1 MGPIQ
6 SLSEFINLLRRRA
19 KMMAAIVFLGTFGAI
34 VMAMLTKPVFE
45 ASAVIQVQTPLLRDS
60 ASGIGDDVNATV
72 ARRLQQIEQRLMV
85 REYLLEIG
93 ERFDLFANQPGLTT
107 SEKLTFVR
115 DSLWIESVA
124 AVSFTERSDG
134 AVAAIQI
141 YARTNDRGTA
151 AAMANTVSQDLIQ
164 QTELSQIGRAQEALA
179 FFRAE
184 ETRLSAEATEIAD
197 RIAAFQIEN
206 SEYLPANI
214 DARRGER
221 ARLEEQVQ
229 NAERE
234 ILALRAEMATLQSG
248 QVRRT
253 SERRM
258 ADINDEISTL
268 QDSNAGAR
276 ARLVELRDLFTSAP
290 GVQQEMAGLERG
302 LVQVQDELRAISL
315 RRADAEI
322 GSRLETDNQAERF
335 TLLEVAQ
342 PPDLQI
348 SRSKRVI
355 VTMGLVGS
363 LLLALIIAYGQE
375 VARPVI
381 RNAAQME
388 RTLDLRPVLT
398 LPQVHSRAHRRQER
412 RVWGIGLVVGIV
424 ALAIAVIGLQ
434 QL

>member
-6 SLSEFINLLRRRA
+6 SLSELINLLRRRA
-19 KMMAAIVFLGTFGAI
+19 KMIAAIVFLGTFGAI

-45 ASAVIQVQTPLLRDS
+45 VSAVIQIQTPLVRDVTPGV
-60 ASGIGDDVNATV
+60 ADDVNATA
-72 ARRLQQIEQRLMV
+72 ARRLQQIEQRLLV
-85 REYLLEIG
+85 RDYLLELG
-93 ERFDLFANQPGLTT
+93 ERYDLFANQPGMTT
-107 SEKLTFVR
+107 SEKLNFVR

-141 YARTNDRGTA
+141 YARTNDRDTA
-151 AAMANTVSQDLIQ
+151 AAMANEVSQDLIL
-164 QTELSQIGRAQEALA
+164 QTELSQIGRAQETLA

-184 ETRLSAEATEIAD
+184 ETRLNVETTEMAD

-229 NAERE
+229 NTERE
-234 ILALRAEMATLQSG
+234 ILALRAEMATLQGG

-253 SERRM
+253 SERRI

-276 ARLVELRDLFTSAP
+276 ARLLELRDLFTTAP

-302 LVQVQDELRAISL
+302 LAQLQDELRAISL

-322 GSRLETDNQAERF
+322 GNRLETDHQAERF
-335 TLLEVAQ
+335 TLLEMAQ

-348 SRSKRVI
+348 SRSKRAI

-363 LLLALIIAYGQE
+363 VLLALIVAYVQE
-375 VARPVI
+375 VARPVV

-398 LPQVHSRAHRRQER
+398 LPHVHSRSHRRQEM
-412 RVWGIGLVVGIV
+412 RVWLFGLVAGIL
-424 ALAIAVIGLQ
+424 ALAVAAIGLQ

>member
-6 SLSEFINLLRRRA
+6 SLSEFINFVRRRA
-19 KMMAAIVFLGTFGAI
+19 KLIAAIVFVGTFGSI
-34 VMAMLTKPVFE
+34 VLAMLTQPVFE
-45 ASAVIQVQTPLLRDS
+45 ASAVIQVQTPLVRDQTPGV
-60 ASGIGDDVNATV
+60 ADDVNATV

-85 REYLLEIG
+85 REYLLDIG
-93 ERFDLFANQPGLTT
+93 EQYDLFASAPGMTT
-107 SEKLTFVR
+107 SEKLTHVR

-141 YARTNDRGTA
+141 YARTNDRESA
-151 AAMANTVSQDLIQ
+151 AAMANQVSQDLIE
-164 QTELSQIGRAQEALA
+164 QTERSQIGRAAEALT

-184 ETRLSAEATEIAD
+184 EARIDAEAAEMAD

-206 SEYLPANI
+206 AEYLPDNV

-229 NAERE
+229 DAERE
-234 ILALRAEMATLQSG
+234 ILALRAEMSALQAG
-248 QVRRT
+248 PARRT
-253 SERRM
+253 SERRI
-258 ADINDEISTL
+258 ADITDEISTL

-276 ARLVELRDLFTSAP
+276 ARLVELRELFSTAP
-290 GVQQEMAGLERG
+290 GVQQEMAILERG
-302 LVQVQDELRAISL
+302 LTQLQDELRAIAL

-335 TLLEVAQ
+335 TLLEAAQ

-348 SRSKRVI
+348 SRSKRAI
-355 VTMGLVGS
+355 VTMGLVGG
-363 LLLALIIAYGQE
+363 LVVAFLIAYAQE

-381 RNAAQME
+381 RNAARME
-388 RTLDLRPVLT
+388 RTLDLRPVMT
-398 LPQVHSRAHRRQER
+398 LPQVHSRAHRRHEIR
-412 RVWGIGLVVGIV
+412 FWMFGLLGAI
-424 ALAIAVIGLQ
+424 ATLAAAVIGLQ